1 MGTSFWPDD
10 YLKKRTPAKE
20 AIGRIQS
27 GQRIFIGSSCGE
39 PQCLV
44 RELVNQADRFADL
57 EIVRLLSLESSPLTQ
72 IASKTG
78 GNCFTVR
85 SFYLGSIKPRSLERN
100 KRFMTPINLSAVPRL
115 LKSRQI
121 PVHVALIQVSP
132 PDDFGW
138 MSLGVSVDI
147 TLAGAQAA
155 DLVIAQVNN
164 RTPRVLGQSFIHVN
178 DVDVMVECDEEL
190 LTITDPPE
198 SQASR
203 MIAEHVTKLI
213 DDGSTIQISLGA
225 APRATLLA
233 LADRKDLGIH
243 THYLTDAIMQ
253 LTAQGVITNR
263 KKGHHEGKLVASA
276 AIGSKDLYAFINDN
290 PGIEFYPSDYVNNPG
305 IIARNN
311 KMVALNVA
319 MAMDLTGQVA
329 ADALPYNNFSGVTGL
344 MDFVRG
350 AADAPEGKSILM
362 LPSTTLDGKS
372 SRIVPFLENIAVVVP
387 RGDVQYVVTEYGIVN
402 LFGKSLQE
410 RAMALISIAHPDF
423 REDLF
428 YQAKKI
434 GLLGP
439 ERSLSESIFGI
450 YPLKV
455 EEIREVNG
463 KKVFLR
469 PAKPTDERL
478 IQEHFYN
485 MDKDDVISR
494 FMHEKLLFSRHDVAD
509 MYQVDYVRNMTIVAV
524 VGEVGVERIVS
535 VGAYFFEPARNMA
548 EVAFSVLKDWQGLG
562 LSSLIIRKLAD
573 AARENGISGLTA
585 YTQPNNQRMIKLFQS
600 LPYKVNTSFDEDM
613 LYLSCKFDEPA

>member
-1 MGTSFWPDD
+1 MGSRRWPDD
-10 YLKKRTPAKE
+10 YLEKCTSPQE
-20 AIGRIQS
+20 AIRRIQS
-27 GQRIFIGSSCGE
+27 GQRVFIGTANGK

-44 RELVNQADRFADL
+44 KELTAQAYRFADL
-57 EIVRLLSLESSPLTQ
+57 EIIGHFCQEFSPLTL
-72 IASKTG
+72 IARATECD
-78 GNCFTVR
+78 CFNIR
-85 SFYLGSIKPRSLERN
+85 SFYLGSAKTRTLAKN
-100 KRFMTPINLSAVPRL
+100 KRFITPINLSALPRL
-115 LKSRQI
+115 FKSRQLPI
-121 PVHVALIQVSP
+121 HAALIQVSP

-147 TLAGAQAA
+147 TLAGAQSA

-164 RTPRVLGQSFIHVN
+164 RMPRVLGRSFLHVD
-178 DVDVMVECDEEL
+178 DVHLIVECDEDL

-198 SQASR
+198 SPAAR
-203 MIAEHVTKLI
+203 RIAEHVAKLI
-213 DDGSTIQISLGA
+213 DDGSTLQISLGA

-243 THYLTDAIMQ
+243 TRYLTDAIMG
-253 LTAQGVITNR
+253 LVARGVITNR
-263 KKGHHEGKLVASA
+263 KKGFHEGKLVASG

-329 ADALPYNNFSGVTGL
+329 ADALPYNNFSGVSSM
-344 MDFVRG
+344 MDFIRG

-362 LPSTTLDGKS
+362 LPSTTLDGRS

-387 RGDVQYVVTEYGIVN
+387 RGDVQYVVTEYGTVN
-402 LFGKSLQE
+402 LFGKSFQE

-423 REDLF
+423 RENLF

-450 YPLKV
+450 CPLKM
-455 EEIREVNG
+455 ETTRKIGGQEV
-463 KKVFLR
+463 VFR
-469 PAKPTDERL
+469 PARPVDERL

-485 MDKDDVISR
+485 MDKADIFSR
-494 FMHEKLLFSRHDVAD
+494 FLHEKLFFSRKDVAV
-509 MYQVDYVRNMTIVAV
+509 MVQVDYVREMPMVAV
-524 VGEVGVERIVS
+524 IGEFGFEKVIA
-535 VGAYFFEPARNMA
+535 VGAYFLNPAKNLA
-548 EVAFSVLKDWQGLG
+548 EVAFSVLKKWQRKGLCSV
-562 LSSLIIRKLAD
+562 LLPMLAEI
-573 AARENGISGLTA
+573 AKENGISGLVA
-585 YTQPNNQRMIKLFQS
+585 YTQPQNQGMIKLFQS

-613 LYLSCKFDEPA
+613 LSLNCKFDEPA